1 MVSKADK
8 PVSLSAVSVVSKSDQ
23 GSLVVIPIPI
33 CPVLEALTLIR
44 IVKAADR
51 DPLQRRA
58 TETCT
63 ISVAQKTPVWR
74 IQRLIQIPR

>member
-23 GSLVVIPIPI
+23 RSLVVIPIPI
-33 CPVLEALTLIR
+33 CPVLEALTLK